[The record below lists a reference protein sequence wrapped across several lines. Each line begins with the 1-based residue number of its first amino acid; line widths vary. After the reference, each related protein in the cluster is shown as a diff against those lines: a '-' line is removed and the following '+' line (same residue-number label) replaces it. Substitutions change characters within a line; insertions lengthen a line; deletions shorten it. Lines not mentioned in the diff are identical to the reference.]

1 MEEKNPKCQKWT
13 PLEKRHFKKK
23 RKGKYKGKSLMF
35 SSHNLMQ
42 AYSFL

>member
-1 MEEKNPKCQKWT
+1 MLKMDTSRKET
-13 PLEKRHFKKK
+13 FKK

-42 AYSFL
+42 SYSFL